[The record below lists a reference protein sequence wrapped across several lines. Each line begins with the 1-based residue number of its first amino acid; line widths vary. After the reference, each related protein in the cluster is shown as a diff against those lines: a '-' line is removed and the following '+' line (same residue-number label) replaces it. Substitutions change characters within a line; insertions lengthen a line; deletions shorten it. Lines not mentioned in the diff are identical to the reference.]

1 MDTIKKI
8 FLFVLGIF
16 FVYNL
21 TAQSNVIDTVPPYKK
36 TLVIPDFTIQLTD
49 SSWFTKEQLPK
60 LAYTAI
66 INFDPECGHCQITV
80 KELCASI
87 DSLKNVFFVF
97 VAYKPIPLI
106 AEFYKYYGLE
116 RFSNIRMGRDPKYY
130 VPSFFRVTANPFAA
144 IYDKFGKLVRIFDP
158 ATDTTI
164 EIPELVAFVN
174 KK

>member
-1 MDTIKKI
+1 MVTFKKI
-8 FLFVLGIF
+8 FLFVMGIF
-16 FVYNL
+16 FVFSL
-21 TAQSNVIDTVPPYKK
+21 SAQSTLIDTIPPYKK
-36 TLVIPDFTIQLTD
+36 TLTIPDFTIQLTD

-60 LAYTAI
+60 SPFTAI

-116 RFSNIRMGRDPKYY
+116 RFSNIRMGRDPRYF

-144 IYDKFGKLVRIFDP
+144 VYDKFGKLARVFDP
-158 ATDTTI
+158 ASNTTI
-164 EIPELVAFVN
+164 EIPQLVEMVN